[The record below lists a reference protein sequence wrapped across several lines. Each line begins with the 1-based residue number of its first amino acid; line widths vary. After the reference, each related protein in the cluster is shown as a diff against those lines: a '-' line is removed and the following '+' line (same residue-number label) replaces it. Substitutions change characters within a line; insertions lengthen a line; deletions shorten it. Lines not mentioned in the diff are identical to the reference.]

1 MLTYVIAPFPSLGEC
16 YWHCSY
22 ARLTST
28 KFRNQVKGGLALLIS
43 ILSCSRKTTFI
54 PRELELEHQHLH
66 VALLCFPFPSFS
78 FSVRSSIRGRYS
90 LLDKARCYGS
100 SSLGSRTRVKKASA
114 SQEWSGGGC
123 CEESPIRLFA
133 WQIPVIERGFR
144 LASLPFLHIE
154 SQFSAFAQ
162 DFPCLSSLGWGSPV
176 PADESFSESERGPL
190 RMGSEQFVWSC
201 ILFPQ
206 LCACPLCCCHK

>member
-54 PRELELEHQHLH
+54 PGELELEHQHLH
-66 VALLCFPFPSFS
+66 VALLSLSF
-78 FSVRSSIRGRYS
+78 FFFQCQEFHQRKVLTTWQS
-90 LLDKARCYGS
+90 LLLWLLLFGKQDTSKESICIPGVEWRR
-100 SSLGSRTRVKKASA
+100 LLRRVT
-114 SQEWSGGGC
+114 
-123 CEESPIRLFA
+123 IRLFA

-162 DFPCLSSLGWGSPV
+162 DLPCLSSLGWGRPV